1 MPGLF
6 AGARLSLQAQPS
18 GCAASDEDIGERPA
32 INVVAGGAMIS
43 FCDIVAGML
52 IGGGQSIMA
61 RSVGVVGRKG
71 ILVWVYITLTAGH
84 ADYKPGTTLF
94 SGFGTPFS

>member
-1 MPGLF
+1 
-6 AGARLSLQAQPS
+6 
-18 GCAASDEDIGERPA
+18 
-32 INVVAGGAMIS
+32 MIS
-43 FCDIVAGML
+43 FRDIVAGML

-61 RSVGVVGRKG
+61 RSVGVVGRMG
-71 ILVWVYITLTAGH
+71 ILVWVYIALTAGR